1 MITIFQH
8 VPRIQVLLATDH
20 KNYNTPMNDIK
31 LQAVKGLDNPLEIQ
45 ILNSDRRAVKLPGK
59 TVKLV
64 LSKVMDNS
72 VYLEK
77 EMQAVD
83 IDKGIYKAELAG
95 IEIEDVP
102 VGIAQLA
109 FYVEDSAGKRTPLTK
124 NLAGKYAV
132 DINIVQGPYTIPQD
146 DLEDD
151 YGLVTT
157 NNNSIEDFGSVTEYT
172 EQLEDE
178 FRNTL

>member
-8 VPRIQVLLATDH
+8 VPRIQVLLITDH

-45 ILNSDRRAVKLPGK
+45 VLNSDRRPVKLLGK
-59 TVKLV
+59 KVRFV

-72 VYLEK
+72 IYLEK
-77 EMQAVD
+77 DLLLVD
-83 IDKGIYKAELAG
+83 ADKSIYKTELTG
-95 IEIEDVP
+95 IEIQDVP
-102 VGIAQLA
+102 PGLAQLA
-109 FYVEDSAGKRTPLTK
+109 FYVEDTTGKRTPLIK
-124 NLAGKYAV
+124 NLAGKFAI
-132 DINIVQGPYTIPQD
+132 DINVIDGPYTIPLD
-146 DLEDD
+146 DTQDD

-157 NNNSIEDFGSVTEYT
+157 QNNAIEDFGSVTDYT